1 MESYNI
7 GRPDHNLVY
16 IVVLRLHN
24 KPIESADGRTC
35 RAAAKRIAKRSKSL
49 RNQMETP
56 LQGIRVIEFCNV
68 AAGPF
73 CGMLLGDMGADV
85 VKVEHPKGGDTL
97 RSWPPITDGYSE
109 NFASLNRN
117 KRSVTLDLK
126 NPADIEQA
134 KLLIGDADVL
144 IENNRPGAME
154 RLGLGYADM
163 AKLNPR
169 LVYCSISAYG
179 QTGPRAQ
186 EGGFDLTVQA
196 MSGIMSITGEA
207 GGAPVKCGVPLADF
221 SAGLYAAFSVVSALR
236 GVSASGQGTH
246 VDVPMLG
253 ATLAIAALQTSEYF
267 GTGKDPVKLGS
278 AHPRNAPY
286 QAFKARD
293 AFFGMAAGN
302 DALWRSVCRVVGHEE
317 LADDPRFGSTTLRAK
332 YQVELCAL
340 LEAVFAND
348 DAEHWIER
356 FRAAGVPCAP
366 INTYSQVLADE
377 QVEYMQWVQPV
388 ELPNGAQTRTFASP
402 VRFSGQT
409 PVIRRRPPAL
419 GEHNDELLK
428 RADAEIE

>member
-1 MESYNI
+1 M
-7 GRPDHNLVY
+7 D
-16 IVVLRLHN
+16 
-24 KPIESADGRTC
+24 
-35 RAAAKRIAKRSKSL
+35 
-49 RNQMETP
+49 MP

-68 AAGPF
+68 AAGPY

-85 VKVEHPKGGDTL
+85 IKVEHPNGGDTL
-97 RSWPPITDGYSE
+97 RAWPPITDGYSE

-126 NPADIEQA
+126 DPVDVEQA
-134 KLLIGDADVL
+134 RLLIRDADVL
-144 IENNRPGAME
+144 IENNRPGAMD

-163 AKLNPR
+163 ERLNPR

-207 GGAPVKCGVPLADF
+207 DGAPVKCGVPLADF
-221 SAGLYAAFSVVSALR
+221 SAGLYAAFAVVSALR
-236 GVSASGQGTH
+236 GVAASGQGTH

-293 AFFGMAAGN
+293 AYFGMAAGN
-302 DALWRSVCRVVGHEE
+302 DALWRAVCRTVERE
-317 LADDPRFGSTTLRAK
+317 DLIADPRFATTTLRARH
-332 YQVELCAL
+332 QVALCTL
-340 LEAVFAND
+340 LEDIFAAD
-348 DAEHWIER
+348 DAVHWIGR

-377 QVEYMQWVQPV
+377 QVEYMQWVQPM
-388 ELPNGAQTRTFASP
+388 ELPNGARTRTFASP
-402 VRFSGQT
+402 VRFSGQV
-409 PVIRRRPPAL
+409 PGIRRRPPAL
-419 GEHNDELLK
+419 GEHNDELVK
-428 RADAEIE
+428 RVDAEIG